1 MNQKTEV
8 VDYLQQHGSITPLE
22 ALRELGCFRLA
33 ARIKDLENEGF
44 VIPREPVVMAS
55 QRVNAVG
62 KKTGRRVRFTRYLRP
77 VVWP

>member
-44 VIPREPVVMAS
+44 VIPREPVV
-55 QRVNAVG
+55 AVG